1 MTEQIIT
8 PGAVRQVLK
17 DFTDQYRAYP
27 WYSLAAFLMPA
38 TGTIFVFF
46 IPPLIVG
53 RLINIFVAD
62 GTISL
67 TTATP
72 YILAFGGLW
81 MLGEIFWR
89 IGFHYLVKIE
99 ANAFYNLGRIVFK
112 RLSDRDYDFYANNF
126 VGSLTKKA
134 MAFSRNFETF
144 TDTMAFSVTNNI
156 FPILFAL
163 IVLWQYSPWLPLILV
178 LWITIAI
185 AIALPIIRRRAHLV
199 SLRHDASSKVAGKLS
214 DAIGNMII
222 IKSFAKETWELDNF
236 STYIADFTDKYRR
249 AANFQNL
256 RFDTVISPI
265 YVLTNTCGLI
275 AAVVFAE
282 RLGLSAGA
290 IMIIFSYYALTT
302 RVLWE
307 INKVYRQFESSVSEA
322 AELTQ
327 LFLTAPLIED
337 NPRAATLHVKD
348 GVIHFNKINF
358 TYSGNDGGIPFLR
371 DLSLHIEGHQKIGL
385 VGPSGGGKTTITK
398 LLLRF
403 VDVNSGAITI
413 DGTDIQT
420 VSQVSLR
427 EAIGYVPQEP
437 LLFHRSLLENIA
449 YGNSGASKQ
458 DIMHAAK
465 IAHADEFINQL
476 PNGYETMVG
485 ERGVKLSGG
494 QRQRIA
500 IARALLKNAPI
511 LILDEAT
518 SSLDSESEKY
528 IQAGLWELMKGK
540 TALVIAHRLSTIKHL
555 DRIIVLDQGRIVQD
569 GTHEALIKQNGLYAK
584 LWEHQSGGF
593 LEG

>member
-1 MTEQIIT
+1 MAEQLIT
-8 PGAVRQVLK
+8 PDAVRQVLR

-46 IPPLIVG
+46 VPPLIVG

-67 TTATP
+67 TTAAP
-72 YILAFGGLW
+72 YIFAFASLW

-144 TDTMAFSVTNNI
+144 TDTLAFSVTNNI

-163 IVLWQYSPWLPLILV
+163 IVLWQYSPWLPFILV
-178 LWITIAI
+178 MWIVIALVV
-185 AIALPIIRRRAHLV
+185 ALPIIRRRAHLV
-199 SLRHDASSKVAGKLS
+199 SLRHDASSRVAGKLS

-222 IKSFAKETWELDNF
+222 IKSFAKEKWELENF
-236 STYIADFTDKYRR
+236 STYVADFTDKYRR

-275 AAVVFAE
+275 AAVLFAE
-282 RLGLSAGA
+282 QLGLSAGA

-337 NPRAATLHVKD
+337 APRATTLHVKN
-348 GVIHFNKINF
+348 GAIRFNKITF
-358 TYSGNDGGIPFLR
+358 TYSGNDEHTPFLR
-371 DLSLHIEGHQKIGL
+371 DLSLQIEGHQKIGL
-385 VGPSGGGKTTITK
+385 VGPSGGGKTTMTK

-403 VDVNSGAITI
+403 VDVNSGTITI
-413 DGTDIQT
+413 DDTDIQK

-449 YGNSGASKQ
+449 YGNSKASKKE
-458 DIMHAAK
+458 IVRAAK

-476 PNGYETMVG
+476 PQGYETLVG

-528 IQAGLWELMKGK
+528 IQEGLWELMKGK

-569 GTHEALIKQNGLYAK
+569 GTHEELIHQKGLYVK

-593 LEG
+593 LES